1 MFRDKILAKEAPLA
15 GVVEEEPI
23 LVYEDIAKKTD
34 TRELTGR
41 SAILP
46 DFLYK
51 GRDGMLMK
59 SSQPKWKPFLEA
71 S

>member
-1 MFRDKILAKEAPLA
+1 MFRDKTSAKEAPPV
-15 GVVEEEPI
+15 GVVEEEPL

-34 TRELTGR
+34 TRESMGR

-46 DFLYK
+46 DLLYK

-59 SSQPKWKPFLEA
+59 SS
-71 S
+71 